1 MQGSRLHLARMQN
14 RDEFL
19 PFDPRPRNPLIY
31 LANDRH
37 VTGHPSTE
45 YISDETPM
53 AAYANV
59 HIALEQMRVR
69 ALRAIHGSPAPEDEH
84 NAKTEPP
91 RVLVLGPENS
101 GKTTVCKILTNYA
114 VRSGQDWSPMLI
126 NVDSNEV
133 RVLPFMPI
141 PNRLHNDVDSPL
153 TGRLVSARRNIC
165 CRRSGASPYKLAR
178 KSTRFCCDISTRRSL
193 VQRAGSDS
201 LLVWSCR
208 DQKKP
213 TPPRQNHS

>member
-1 MQGSRLHLARMQN
+1 
-14 RDEFL
+14 
-19 PFDPRPRNPLIY
+19 
-31 LANDRH
+31 
-37 VTGHPSTE
+37 
-45 YISDETPM
+45 M

-133 RVLPFMPI
+133 RVVLYA
-141 PNRLHNDVDSPL
+141 
-153 TGRLVSARRNIC
+153 TA
-165 CRRSGASPYKLAR
+165 
-178 KSTRFCCDISTRRSL
+178 
-193 VQRAGSDS
+193 QR
-201 LLVWSCR
+201 C
-208 DQKKP
+208 
-213 TPPRQNHS
+213 